1 MAGFLVLYVQKM
13 ILIAI
18 FGSCICRSTS
28 RIVEIG
34 KYVES
39 TALLLEENDYEML
52 GSKGVRLQI
61 EAKEYRR

>member
-28 RIVEIG
+28 RIVEIR

-39 TALLLEENDYEML
+39 SALLLEENDYDTL
-52 GSKGVRLQI
+52 GSKGVYLQI
-61 EAKEYRR
+61 EKKESL